1 MPSSRSAKEI
11 CREDPG
17 GISCKVAK
25 KREARRKRFE
35 EQYAEEETEETE
47 TETEVEE
54 PTEAEVAETET
65 ETPKPKPATDR
76 LAYLDELEKVA
87 GSKP

>member
-11 CREDPG
+11 CREDPTS
-17 GISCKVAK
+17 ISCKVAT

-47 TETEVEE
+47 ETETEE
-54 PTEAEVAETET
+54 PTDAEVAETET
-65 ETPKPKPATDR
+65 ETPKPKPATER
-76 LAYLDELEKVA
+76 LAYLDMLEKEA
-87 GSKP
+87 GSK